1 MICAQEMA
9 SRARGAK
16 ESMLPV
22 KYIFIAGSYRA
33 KVRAPNK
40 GLNQMVA
47 SLPLVSP
54 GVRQVMGRRS
64 KVL

>member
-47 SLPLVSP
+47 SLPLVTASV
-54 GVRQVMGRRS
+54 G
-64 KVL
+64 